1 MLKLSKITLL
11 LLGALGIS
19 SLSGCGTIALLEQ
32 CASGTGTN
40 AICPDDDALVRA
52 SDGSLVDS
60 NGRVVVL
67 PDGTVVE
74 DDEYVII
81 KDGDVITYNV
91 YKRTPDVAVTADTLA
106 KLASVAQSEDVV
118 GIRSAVLADI
128 EEPSISTELVKQVA
142 YTEKAFKNFDGGG
155 FAFYSFESDSH
166 EPAAVDKVIPF
177 DGSGESHRE
186 ALKYVGVLPNTDVGN
201 ALRNYHDQAR
211 DEYGG
216 IALSAHEEIPALA
229 FWTGQVTVVVPEM
242 TYSTYYVEKNN
253 AGERINTYYDEVG
266 YVPATSDLFN
276 LTVDFKTQQISSE
289 TILIPVPNG
298 DDAYNRHAR
307 IWGDFGVSSGDNV
320 GSGNG
325 DLAPGQL
332 TGYFDFNNDDISPTP
347 MTGIIGEK
355 GAVGV
360 FSDNNYFGGFVAVPK

>member
-11 LLGALGIS
+11 LLAGLGIS
-19 SLSGCGTIALLEQ
+19 SLSGCGTLALLEQ
-32 CASGTGTN
+32 CASGAGTN

-91 YKRTPDVAVTADTLA
+91 YKRTPDVVVTADTLA

-142 YTEKAFKNFDGGG
+142 YTEKTFENSNNGG

-166 EPAAVDKVIPF
+166 EPAAVDKVIPL
-177 DGSGESHRE
+177 DGSGEPHRE
-186 ALKYVGVLPNTDVGN
+186 AFKYVGILPNTDVGN

-242 TYSTYYVEKNN
+242 TYSTYYVEKTN

-266 YVPATSDLFN
+266 YVPATSDPFN

-360 FSDNNYFGGFVAVPK
+360 FSDNNYFGGFVASPK

>member
-19 SLSGCGTIALLEQ
+19 SLSGCGTLALLEQ
-32 CASGTGTN
+32 CASGAGTN
-40 AICPDDDALVRA
+40 AICPDDDELVRA

-67 PDGTVVE
+67 PDGTIV
-74 DDEYVII
+74 
-81 KDGDVITYNV
+81 DGEGH
-91 YKRTPDVAVTADTLA
+91 KQTPDVVVTADTLA
-106 KLASVAQSEDVV
+106 KLASVVQSKNVV

-166 EPAAVDKVIPF
+166 EPAAVDKVIPL

-186 ALKYVGVLPNTDVGN
+186 ALKYVGILPSTSVGN
-201 ALRNYHDQAR
+201 ALRSYYDQPR
-211 DEYGG
+211 NEYGG
-216 IALSAHEEIPALA
+216 IGLSAHEEIPLIAT
-229 FWTGQVTVVVPEM
+229 WTGRVTVVVPEM
-242 TYSTYYVEKNN
+242 TYSTYYVEKTN
-253 AGERINTYYDEVG
+253 AGERTNTYYDEVG
-266 YVPATSDLFN
+266 YVPATSQPFN
-276 LTVDFKTQQISSE
+276 MTVDFKTQQISSE
-289 TILIPVPNG
+289 TILIPVTNG
-298 DDAYNRHAR
+298 DDAYNRLAR

-320 GSGNG
+320 GSGNDG
-325 DLAPGQL
+325 LAPGQL
-332 TGYFDFNNDDISPTP
+332 TGYFDFNDDVNIPPTP

-360 FSDNNYFGGFVAVPK
+360 FNGNYFGGFVASPR

>member
-19 SLSGCGTIALLEQ
+19 SLSGCGTLALLEQ
-32 CASGTGTN
+32 CASGAGTN
-40 AICPDDDALVRA
+40 AICPGDDELVRA

-81 KDGDVITYNV
+81 KDGNVITYNV
-91 YKRTPDVAVTADTLA
+91 YKRTPDVVVTADTLA

-166 EPAAVDKVIPF
+166 EPATVDKVIPL
-177 DGSGESHRE
+177 DESGESHRE
-186 ALKYVGVLPNTDVGN
+186 AFKYVGVLPNTDVGN

-242 TYSTYYVEKNN
+242 TYSTYYVEKTN
-253 AGERINTYYDEVG
+253 AGERANTYYDEVG
-266 YVPATSDLFN
+266 YVPATSDPFN
-276 LTVDFKTQQISSE
+276 LTVDFKAQQISSE

-360 FSDNNYFGGFVAVPK
+360 FSDNNYFGGFVASPK